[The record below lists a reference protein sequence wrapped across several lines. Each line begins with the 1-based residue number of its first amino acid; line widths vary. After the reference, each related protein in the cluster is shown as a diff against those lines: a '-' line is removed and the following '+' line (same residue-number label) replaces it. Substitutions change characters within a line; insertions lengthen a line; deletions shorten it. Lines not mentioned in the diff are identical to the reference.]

1 MRWLVHVLVVVSL
14 AAVSV
19 SAVGCSPSDR
29 PYAFGGDPNQSPGTS
44 PVGSVT
50 GAAR

>member
-1 MRWLVHVLVVVSL
+1 MIARLAVAAAAALLVSTL
-14 AAVSV
+14 AI
-19 SAVGCSPSDR
+19 GCGSNDR

-50 GAAR
+50 ASSR